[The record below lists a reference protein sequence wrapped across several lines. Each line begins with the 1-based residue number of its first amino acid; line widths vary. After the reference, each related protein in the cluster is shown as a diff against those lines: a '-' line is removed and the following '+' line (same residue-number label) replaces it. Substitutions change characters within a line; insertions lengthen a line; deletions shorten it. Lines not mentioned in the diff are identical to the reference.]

1 MRVLI
6 VGSITRDTNI
16 FGGVAHHSFG
26 GTALYAARTYT
37 QFDVDVRLVTRLTP
51 DDAQT
56 IAAELPG
63 AELITQPTPITTAF
77 ENSYGA
83 GDVRTQRVPAVAP
96 PIELDRD
103 YLRDI
108 DWLHLG
114 PLHPQDLHADW
125 LQLLSP
131 VPIALDL
138 QGFARQLQGERIVAN
153 LDARIVE
160 LLPRIEWLKASRVE
174 WRTLQAHLHIGP
186 LERPVHGAIE
196 TLVTEGAD
204 GGSVLRSGQRDVHW
218 AAAPPVTDCDP
229 TGAGDVFLAAYLYYR
244 VTRGASAHRAA
255 AEAARLTSEL
265 LLQRRKQPR
274 PD

>member
-1 MRVLI
+1 MKVLI

-16 FGGVAHHSFG
+16 FAGVAQHSFG
-26 GTALYAARTYT
+26 GTALYAARTYAG
-37 QFDVDVRLVTRLTP
+37 FDVDVRLVTCLTP
-51 DDAQT
+51 VDAQL
-56 IAAELPG
+56 IAAELPN
-63 AELITQPTPITTAF
+63 AELITQPTSVTTAF

-83 GDVRTQRVPAVAP
+83 GDVRTQRVTAVAP
-96 PIELDRD
+96 PIERRPD
-103 YLRDI
+103 YLHDI

-125 LQLLSP
+125 LQVPSP
-131 VPIALDL
+131 VPIAVDL

-153 LDARIVE
+153 LDARIVP
-160 LLPRIEWLKASRVE
+160 LLPRIEWLKASRIE

-186 LERPVHGAIE
+186 LERPAHGAIE

-204 GGSVLRSGQRDVHW
+204 GGSVLRNGQRDVRW

-229 TGAGDVFLAAYLYYR
+229 TGAGDVFLAAYLYHR
-244 VTRGASAHRAA
+244 ASRGASAHRAA

-265 LLQRRKQPR
+265 LLQRRAEQR
-274 PD
+274 